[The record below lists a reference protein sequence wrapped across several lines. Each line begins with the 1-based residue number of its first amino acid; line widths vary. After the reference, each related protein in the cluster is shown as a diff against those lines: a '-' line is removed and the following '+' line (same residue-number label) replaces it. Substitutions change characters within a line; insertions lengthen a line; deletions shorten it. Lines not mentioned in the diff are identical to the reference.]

1 MFLQNKKKYT
11 NVNLQRIEDL
21 NIFLDLRNFNLL
33 DERKDYFSILSN
45 VYFYLE
51 NSLLETWNIVKEIN
65 QKLLYPLKEKNLY
78 SIVCF
83 QYEKYLEY
91 KDNVSKG
98 IKYTNEEI
106 VNKLRITFEEQ
117 DSMFQLITKE
127 TAKLRKN
134 FRDRKYSKKY
144 YIKKEK
150 KEKDN
155 FSEELEKQDKIQNM
169 LNLGYSKKEISKL
182 LHISRNKIKME

>member
-1 MFLQNKKKYT
+1 M
-11 NVNLQRIEDL
+11 
-21 NIFLDLRNFNLL
+21 
-33 DERKDYFSILSN
+33 
-45 VYFYLE
+45 
-51 NSLLETWNIVKEIN
+51 
-65 QKLLYPLKEKNLY
+65 
-78 SIVCF
+78 
-83 QYEKYLEY
+83 
-91 KDNVSKG
+91 
-98 IKYTNEEI
+98 
-106 VNKLRITFEEQ
+106 NKLRITFEEQ

-134 FRDRKYSKKY
+134 FRDRKYSKEY